1 MRTDFRGRLS
11 AVLAGILAM
20 TLAACLDPVDPTR
33 VEVAE
38 VRVVFGVADSAD
50 TVQVR
55 GTTRA
60 RAVALAREGYDLG
73 RTDFTFSSSD
83 TTIATVDATGVVRG
97 VRAGTATVTATLPDG
112 RSGEGSV
119 QVVSSTIAYTIPVGS
134 SPGMMAFST
143 DYTRLFVTI
152 APDSL
157 AIVDAL
163 GFFRLLAVPLALPGR
178 SVAATAEAVYVT
190 HPDQDSVSV
199 ISTGTSTLTNR
210 IWVGAGPTGA
220 AATSARV
227 FIAARYDR
235 KIVILEPGRPALGLP
250 VGGEPHEVA
259 VSRDGRRLFATV
271 EAGGAW
277 RLMVAAPAFPDTLQ
291 SLGLAARPGAIA
303 TTASG
308 DRVVVLFPDAGRVA
322 IFTEGADGRY
332 VETGTVDVGTSAGGV
347 SIRLAGAALAIAS
360 GAPLT
365 LFDAA
370 TAQVSE
376 RIPEVGA
383 GHVAIRPDGLFA
395 FIGSPSGGVLR
406 VIVL

>member
-1 MRTDFRGRLS
+1 MRTDHGHRAIARVAL
-11 AVLAGILAM
+11 ILLMGA
-20 TLAACLDPVDPTR
+20 AACLDPVDPTR

-38 VRVVFGVADSAD
+38 VRVVFGAADTTD

-73 RTDFTFSSSD
+73 RTDFSFSSSD

-97 VRAGTATVTATLPDG
+97 VRPGTAVVTAALPDG
-112 RSGEGSV
+112 RSGEGTV
-119 QVVSSTIAYTIPVGS
+119 QVIASAIAYTIPVGDG
-134 SPGMMAFST
+134 PGMMAFST
-143 DYTRLFVTI
+143 DFTRLFVTI
-152 APDSL
+152 GPDSL
-157 AIVDAL
+157 AVVDAL
-163 GFFRLLAVPLALPGR
+163 GFFRLLAVPLGLPGR
-178 SVAATAEAVYVT
+178 SVAATAEGVYVT
-190 HPDQDSVSV
+190 HPDHDSVSV
-199 ISTGTSTLTNR
+199 ISTGTSTLADR

-220 AATSARV
+220 AATSTRA

-235 KIVILEPGRPALGLP
+235 KIVILEAGHPALGLP

-271 EAGGAW
+271 EANGAW

-291 SLGLAARPGAIA
+291 SLALPARPGAIA

-308 DRVVVLFPDAGRVA
+308 DRVVVLLPDAGKVVIYA
-322 IFTEGADGRY
+322 EGADGRY
-332 VETGTVDVGTSAGGV
+332 GESGIVDVGTSSGGV
-347 SIRLAGAALAIAS
+347 SIRLSDATLAVAS
-360 GAPLT
+360 GDPLT
-365 LFDAA
+365 LFDA
-370 TAQVSE
+370 TSAQTSE
-376 RIPEVGA
+376 QIPGVGT

-395 FIGSPSGGVLR
+395 FIASPSSGVLR

>member
-1 MRTDFRGRLS
+1 MRTDSRRWFI
-11 AVLAGILAM
+11 AVLAGMLVLPAG
-20 TLAACLDPVDPTR
+20 ACLDPVDPTR
-33 VEVAE
+33 ADVAE

-83 TTIATVDATGVVRG
+83 TTIATIDASGVVRG
-97 VRAGTATVTATLPDG
+97 VRPGSAVVTATLPDG
-112 RSGEGSV
+112 RSGDGRV

-157 AIVDAL
+157 AVVDAL
-163 GFFRLLAVPLALPGR
+163 GFFRLLAIRLGLPGR

-190 HPDQDSVSV
+190 HPDHDSVSV
-199 ISTGTSTLTNR
+199 IATGTSTLTNR

-220 AATSARV
+220 AATSTRA

-235 KIVILEPGRPALGLP
+235 KIVILEPGRQTLGLP

-271 EAGGAW
+271 EEGGAW
-277 RLMVAAPAFPDTLQ
+277 RLMIAAPAFPDTLQ
-291 SLGLAARPGAIA
+291 SLPLPAPPGAIA

-308 DRVVVLFPDAGRVA
+308 DRVIVLLPGLGKVA
-322 IFTEGADGRY
+322 IFAEGVDGRY
-332 VETGTVDVGTSAGGV
+332 RETGMVDVGSSSGGV
-347 SIRLAGAALAIAS
+347 SIRLADATLAIAS
-360 GAPLT
+360 GSPLT
-365 LFDAA
+365 LFDAT

-376 RIPEVGA
+376 GIPDVGT

-395 FIGSPSGGVLR
+395 FIASPSLGVLR

>member
-1 MRTDFRGRLS
+1 MRIDLRRPLMRCTS
-11 AVLAGILAM
+11 ALLVLAA
-20 TLAACLDPVDPTR
+20 AACLDPVDPTR
-33 VEVAE
+33 AEVAE
-38 VRVVFGVADSAD
+38 VRVVFGAADSAD

-60 RAVALAREGYDLG
+60 RAVAVAREGYDLG
-73 RTDFTFSSSD
+73 RTDFSFASSD
-83 TTIATVDATGVVRG
+83 TTIATVDASGVVRG
-97 VRAGTATVTATLPDG
+97 VRAGTAVITASLPNG

-119 QVVSSTIAYTIPVGS
+119 RVVASSIAYTIPVGS
-134 SPGMMAFST
+134 NPGMMAFST
-143 DYTRLFVTI
+143 DYTRLFVPI
-152 APDSL
+152 GPDSL
-157 AIVDAL
+157 AVVDAI
-163 GFFRLLAVPLALPGR
+163 GFFRLLAIPLGLPGR

-199 ISTGTSTLTNR
+199 ISAGTSTLTDR

-220 AATSARV
+220 AATSTRA

-235 KIVILEPGRPALGLP
+235 KIVILEPGRAALGLP

-277 RLMVAAPAFPDTLQ
+277 RLVVAAPAFPDTLQ
-291 SLGLAARPGAIA
+291 SVALSGRPGAIA

-308 DRVVVLFPDAGRVA
+308 DRVVVLLPDAGKVLVLA
-322 IFTEGADGRY
+322 EGADGRY
-332 VETGTVDVGTSAGGV
+332 AQAGLVDVGPTSGGV
-347 SIRLAGAALAIAS
+347 SLRLAESPLAIAS
-360 GAPLT
+360 GEPLT
-365 LFDAA
+365 VFDAA
-370 TAQVSE
+370 TGQASE
-376 RIPEVGA
+376 RIPDVGT

-395 FIGSPSGGVLR
+395 FIASPAGGVLR